1 MSYNWVYDSGWV
13 KLRAHVEEG
22 GIVAVS
28 GAVSKGESGFGKPE
42 DLDSERLVDK
52 GDVGEDKRK
61 RAKRKDNVKLFEWMA
76 VAQGRGDPKYWASI
90 SIS

>member
-52 GDVGEDKRK
+52 GDVGEDKRSK
-61 RAKRKDNVKLFEWMA
+61 EQKEKTM
-76 VAQGRGDPKYWASI
+76 
-90 SIS
+90 